1 MAGTNQMNT
10 MGEGIRKFMDLIGKM
25 KLTPD
30 ADLPL
35 LIELETAIIASNKAA
50 MEQSAASGASAMQP
64 GATVPQAG
72 MGGMG
77 GMGGPMGGAMPPGP
91 APSPSTLM
99 GQGGRGMTTYPSMPG
114 GAEMQRLLS
123 R

>member
-35 LIELETAIIASNKAA
+35 LIELETSIIAANKSA

-64 GATVPQAG
+64 GATVPPAG
-72 MGGMG
+72 MGM
-77 GMGGPMGGAMPPGP
+77 MGGPMGGSMPPGP
-91 APSPSTLM
+91 PPSPSTLM
-99 GQGGRGMTTYPSMPG
+99 GQGGRGMTTYPSMPQ
-114 GAEMQRLLS
+114 GAEMARMLN

>member
-35 LIELETAIIASNKAA
+35 LIELETSIIGANKRA
-50 MEQSAASGASAMQP
+50 MEQNAASGASQMSP
-64 GATVPQAG
+64 GVDAGAGSMGMGAG
-72 MGGMG
+72 MGG
-77 GMGGPMGGAMPPGP
+77 MPPGP
-91 APSPSTLM
+91 APQPSSLM
-99 GQGGRGMTTYPSMPG
+99 GMGARGMTTYPSMPG
-114 GAEMQRLLS
+114 GAEMARMLGPQR
-123 R
+123 

>member
-35 LIELETAIIASNKAA
+35 LIELETSIIGANKRAQ
-50 MEQSAASGASAMQP
+50 EQSAASGTSQLPMGDA
-64 GATVPQAG
+64 GAGGMGGGAG
-72 MGGMG
+72 MGG
-77 GMGGPMGGAMPPGP
+77 MPPGP
-91 APSPSTLM
+91 APQPSSLM
-99 GQGGRGMTTYPSMPG
+99 GMGARGMTTYPSMPG
-114 GAEMQRLLS
+114 GAEMARMLGPQR
-123 R
+123 

>member
-35 LIELETAIIASNKAA
+35 LIELETSIIAANKSA

-64 GATVPQAG
+64 GATVPP
-72 MGGMG
+72 GGMG
-77 GMGGPMGGAMPPGP
+77 MMGGPMGGSMPPGP
-91 APSPSTLM
+91 PPSPSTLM
-99 GQGGRGMTTYPSMPG
+99 GQGGRGMTTYPSMPQ
-114 GAEMQRLLS
+114 GAEMARMLNQ
-123 R
+123 

>member
-35 LIELETAIIASNKAA
+35 LIELETAIIAANKAA

-64 GATVPQAG
+64 GATSPPAG
-72 MGGMG
+72 MGI
-77 GMGGPMGGAMPPGP
+77 MGGPMGGSMPPGP
-91 APSPSTLM
+91 PPSPSTLM
-99 GQGGRGMTTYPSMPG
+99 GQGGRGMTTYPSMPQ
-114 GAEMQRLLS
+114 GAEMARMLS